1 MELKHKEIAQRV
13 IAAADLIVYVAAPEK
28 HSNKD
33 VLETI
38 REWAGRKRW
47 FYVYNQTDRGKGTID
62 EQRAAFDQRLREIG
76 FAPDDTCRF
85 LVAATEPKRWD
96 FERLRGTLFHE
107 RPRETGAVLAVDA
120 IVGQILHACELGWMN
135 QVETLAAE
143 VAEKEREV
151 GELIIKRVSEGIER
165 RQMCKRLQPLLRKRL
180 WLAMPGRTP
189 GLLALPVAIHARIS
203 SIFSAFQMWRL
214 ATAGISLWRVG
225 LLATMLF
232 QSFRGTIEVRGI
244 LAVLDEELAPE
255 LKRIATEIRFF
266 LEDCGLSVPA
276 ETHAV
281 PIEEELKQ
289 IANSIPITGAPL
301 ARIIGLLAKSGE
313 RGRVARE
320 LAPLVNAA
328 IDTRAE
334 EAATHSVGWLAK
346 FTNLL
351 PITAVLHTCYLI
363 VQSWI
368 AKEWLPGTF
377 YLHALA
383 LFALA
388 LLPGY
393 LLIYL
398 CVARQLNKRGSL
410 ETMLGVVK
418 NLPACGPAQA
428 LVLIHADLDAI
439 LSSLRLLRARAL
451 SVRTAI
457 NNEFG
462 GSILGAAKVDAV
474 ELPNPKV
481 QA

>member
-1 MELKHKEIAQRV
+1 
-13 IAAADLIVYVAAPEK
+13 
-28 HSNKD
+28 
-33 VLETI
+33 
-38 REWAGRKRW
+38 
-47 FYVYNQTDRGKGTID
+47 
-62 EQRAAFDQRLREIG
+62 
-76 FAPDDTCRF
+76 
-85 LVAATEPKRWD
+85 
-96 FERLRGTLFHE
+96 
-107 RPRETGAVLAVDA
+107 
-120 IVGQILHACELGWMN
+120 
-135 QVETLAAE
+135 
-143 VAEKEREV
+143 
-151 GELIIKRVSEGIER
+151 
-165 RQMCKRLQPLLRKRL
+165 
-180 WLAMPGRTP
+180 
-189 GLLALPVAIHARIS
+189 
-203 SIFSAFQMWRL
+203 
-214 ATAGISLWRVG
+214 
-225 LLATMLF
+225 
-232 QSFRGTIEVRGI
+232 
-244 LAVLDEELAPE
+244 
-255 LKRIATEIRFF
+255 
-266 LEDCGLSVPA
+266 
-276 ETHAV
+276 
-281 PIEEELKQ
+281 
-289 IANSIPITGAPL
+289 
-301 ARIIGLLAKSGE
+301 
-313 RGRVARE
+313 
-320 LAPLVNAA
+320 
-328 IDTRAE
+328 
-334 EAATHSVGWLAK
+334 
-346 FTNLL
+346 
-351 PITAVLHTCYLI
+351 VLHTCYLI

>member
-1 MELKHKEIAQRV
+1 MK
-13 IAAADLIVYVAAPEK
+13 
-28 HSNKD
+28 
-33 VLETI
+33 
-38 REWAGRKRW
+38 
-47 FYVYNQTDRGKGTID
+47 
-62 EQRAAFDQRLREIG
+62 
-76 FAPDDTCRF
+76 
-85 LVAATEPKRWD
+85 
-96 FERLRGTLFHE
+96 
-107 RPRETGAVLAVDA
+107 
-120 IVGQILHACELGWMN
+120 

-143 VAEKEREV
+143 VAAKEREV
-151 GELIIKRVSEGIER
+151 GDLIIKRVSEGIER
-165 RQMCKRLQPLLRKRL
+165 RQMCERLLPLLRKRI
-180 WLAMPGRTP
+180 WMAMPGHTP

-232 QSFRGTIEVRGI
+232 QSFRGTMEVRGI
-244 LAVLDEELAPE
+244 LAVLDEELASE

-266 LEDCGLSVPA
+266 LEDRGLSVPT

-289 IANSIPITGAPL
+289 IANSIPMAGAPL
-301 ARIIGLLAKSGE
+301 ARIIGLLVKSGE

-320 LAPLVNAA
+320 LAPLLNAA

-334 EAATHSVGWLAK
+334 EAATHSVGWLAA
-346 FTNLL
+346 FANLL
-351 PITAVLHTCYLI
+351 PITAVAHTCYLI
-363 VQSWI
+363 AQSWI

-383 LFALA
+383 LFALT

-393 LLIYL
+393 LLICL